1 LKLNKLS
8 LKWKLFFAIF
18 LFAILIICIVVV
30 FQITLLEP
38 LYRSRKINRTIELT
52 THIREIVDNQNI
64 ENFSQNDSNIVADI
78 QKISAEEETAIY
90 IFKDPSVLDKNASN
104 ELDDT
109 FKGILLYKSYPGGY
123 FNKLDYESIEE
134 IWEKA
139 NIENLDTFYAILGI
153 SPNPN
158 FPKMEIFDATLPKK
172 QLMKKISYQRVS
184 LMCCTFV
191 DLNDETKC
199 LLILDNNLIP
209 LDSAVDT
216 LKLQLTY
223 ITIIVIVLAIIIAS
237 LLSRYISKP
246 IVKLNSSAKQMANG
260 QYDVVFE
267 GNGYLEINELNKNLN
282 NTVKELQ
289 KTENL
294 RRELMANVSHD
305 LKTPLTMIQGYAEMM
320 KDIPEENNQK
330 NLEIIINEVER
341 LNRLVNDMLNLSKL
355 SSKTMELHLENYS
368 ITDNLVDIVE
378 RILKLNEGK
387 NINIELKYD
396 ENISVF
402 ADMGKIEQVIYN
414 FIYNAIHYST
424 DRIHIE
430 IVQQTTQNKV
440 KISVKDNGIGIS
452 ENDLKVIWDRYYRVD
467 KTHKRSNYG
476 SGLGLAIAKEILEYH
491 HFQYGVE
498 SVVNEGSTFWFE
510 MPINEKK

>member
-1 LKLNKLS
+1 MKLNKLS

-18 LFAILIICIVVV
+18 LFAILILCIVVV

-52 THIREIVDNQNI
+52 THIREIVNGQDV
-64 ENFSQNDSNIVADI
+64 ETFSQNDSNIVADI

-90 IFKDPSVLDKNASN
+90 IFKNPNLLDKTAMN
-104 ELDDT
+104 ETDDT
-109 FKGILLYKSYPGGY
+109 FKGTLLYKSYPGGY

-139 NIENLDTFYAILGI
+139 NMENVDTFYAILGV

-172 QLMKKISYQRVS
+172 QLVKKIAYQRVS

-191 DLNDETKC
+191 NLQSDTTC

-209 LDSAVDT
+209 LDSAVET

-223 ITIIVIVLAIIIAS
+223 ITIIVIVLAIVIAM
-237 LLSRYISKP
+237 LLSKYISKP
-246 IVKLNSSAKQMANG
+246 IVALNSSAKQMANG

-267 GNGYLEINELNKNLN
+267 GKGYLEINELNENLN

-320 KDIPEENNQK
+320 KDIPEENNQE
-330 NLEIIINEVER
+330 NLEIIISEVER
-341 LNRLVNDMLNLSKL
+341 LNHLVNDMLDLSKL

-368 ITDNLVDIVE
+368 ITENIVDIVE
-378 RILKLNEGK
+378 RILKFNEGK
-387 NINIELKYD
+387 QINITFHYD
-396 ENISVF
+396 KNVCIF

-414 FIYNAIHYST
+414 FIYNAIHYSK
-424 DRIHIE
+424 DEICIE
-430 IVQQTTQNKV
+430 IKQEVYQNKV
-440 KISVKDNGIGIS
+440 KVLIKDNGIGIN

-467 KTHKRSNYG
+467 KGHGRSHFG
-476 SGLGLAIAKEILEYH
+476 SGLGLAIVKEILDYH
-491 HFQYGVE
+491 HFTYGVE
-498 SVVNEGSTFWFE
+498 SKVNEGSIFWFE
-510 MPINEKK
+510 MPIDEKK